1 MAAKRK
7 TAAKTRV
14 VYRTAPAAKKRRRTN
29 TGVKQIP
36 AAGLTVGLVAANRWA
51 IGRLIDS
58 PTLGQLKT
66 EAKRA
71 ISPEKLKQDVVY
83 GVAGMLAGEAI
94 RRVAPAFI
102 KTPMGKLA
110 KKIPKV
116 I

>member
-1 MAAKRK
+1 M
-7 TAAKTRV
+7 
-14 VYRTAPAAKKRRRTN
+14 
-29 TGVKQIP
+29 IP

-51 IGRLIDS
+51 IGRLIES
-58 PTLGQLKT
+58 PNLYQLKN

-71 ISPEKLKQDVVY
+71 ISADKLKQDVIY
-83 GVAGMLAGEAI
+83 GAAGMIAGEAI
-94 RRVAPAFI
+94 RRFAPSFI